1 MHEVRIR
8 RTRGLT
14 VVMNRITVRRIRPAC
29 RAFWRVNF
37 AANRKREVEM
47 EEQGTGRDSEVS
59 LSKYDREALDKEKQ
73 RAILRAEIRH
83 DLETNPRYKELFDQ
97 YLRKLYTERSV
108 RGRLHNAVGLL
119 EILG

>member
-1 MHEVRIR
+1 
-8 RTRGLT
+8 
-14 VVMNRITVRRIRPAC
+14 
-29 RAFWRVNF
+29 
-37 AANRKREVEM
+37 M